1 MKLKGSWAAGT
12 TYDVGDVVRYT
23 NGDVCILQKPCKAG
37 ITPLETAFWGRA
49 DNVTTAIVNIAMDAI
64 EMAGGDALALLED
77 DLTQSTAG
85 KKALDAHQGK
95 VLKELIDAIVVPT
108 NISDDAITLKDESDN
123 EYLITVD
130 ASGDTPELVVT
141 AITNESAGT

>member
-1 MKLKGSWAAGT
+1 MKLKGAWVGDT
-12 TYDVGDVVRYT
+12 TYDVGDVVRYS

-37 ITPLETAFWGRA
+37 VTPMDTKFWGKA
-49 DNVTTAIVNIAMDAI
+49 DDTTTAIVNIAMDAI
-64 EMAGGDALALLED
+64 ELADSNDIELED
-77 DLTQSTAG
+77 DLNQSTAG

-95 VLKELIDAIVVPT
+95 VLKEMIPA
-108 NISDDAITLKDESDN
+108 NISEDAITLKDESDN

-141 AITNESAGT
+141 AVTAEEET

>member
-1 MKLKGSWAAGT
+1 MKLKGAWNGET
-12 TYDVGDVVRYT
+12 TYDVGDVVRYS

-37 ITPLETAFWGRA
+37 VTPLETKFWGKA
-49 DNVTTAIVNIAMDAI
+49 DDTTTAIVNIAMDAI
-64 EMAGGDALALLED
+64 ELANAGDLELEN

-95 VLKELIDAIVVPT
+95 VLKEMIPT
-108 NISDDAITLKDESDN
+108 NIDSSSISLTTETG

-130 ASGDTPELVVT
+130 DSGDTPELVVT
-141 AITNESAGT
+141 EVTAGT

>member
-1 MKLKGSWAAGT
+1 MTLKGAWAAET
-12 TYDVGDVVRYT
+12 TYNVGDVVRYS
-23 NGDVCILQKPCKAG
+23 NGDVCILQKACLAG
-37 ITPLETAFWGRA
+37 VTPLDNRFWGRA
-49 DNVTTAIVNIAMDAI
+49 DGITSAIVNFAMDAI
-64 EMAGGDALALLED
+64 ELANAGDLELED

-95 VLKELIDAIVVPT
+95 VLKEMIPA
-108 NISDDAITLKDESDN
+108 NISEDAITLKDESDN

-141 AITNESAGT
+141 AVTAESEEET